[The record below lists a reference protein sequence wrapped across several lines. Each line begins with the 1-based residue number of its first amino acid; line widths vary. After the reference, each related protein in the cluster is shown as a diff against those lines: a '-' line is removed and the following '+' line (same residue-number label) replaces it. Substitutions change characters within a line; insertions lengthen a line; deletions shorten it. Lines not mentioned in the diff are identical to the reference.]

1 MPNVDELQTA
11 NRDLLTLLLQFNAV
25 SELMSRAAIPVD
37 KGKVLESIA
46 VGVRGELSFDRVGV
60 WRFDRVTQSFIG
72 EAASGISNE
81 LVRSLRF
88 PLFACLPMV
97 RQALNEGRSLK
108 QDHAVLAPLLEA
120 LYEGL
125 GEPVQPAIA
134 VPLLSRGKDRCW
146 RVRRIP
152 DGCAKAEAGLERGH
166 AVSLSEEH
174 VHGSCLPCGVFPVE
188 GFLWADNARSE
199 RPLYEDLFPLGL
211 YLRQADLMLENA
223 LLYEELSN
231 VTIQDTLTGVS
242 NRSHFNHL
250 VQVETERSLRY
261 EQNAAVVF
269 LDVHGLR
276 RINETAGQAVGDRLL
291 SVLAEILKSSL
302 RRIDFV
308 ARYGGDEFALLLPHT
323 DSERALRVASRLIRI
338 VSEHEFHLPE
348 SLMPVR
354 LSAGISVVPENAAD
368 ADTLLALADYA
379 LHEAREMGPGSI
391 IRIGD
396 PKPTEAQ

>member
-1 MPNVDELQTA
+1 MPNVEELQTA

-60 WRFDRVTQSFIG
+60 WRFDRPSQSFIG
-72 EAASGISNE
+72 EAASGISSE

-97 RQALNEGRSLK
+97 RQALNEGRSLT
-108 QDHAVLAPLLEA
+108 QDQSVLAPLLEA

-134 VPLLSRGKDRCW
+134 IPLLSRGKDRCW

-152 DGCAKAEAGLERGH
+152 DGCAKAEAGPERGNT
-166 AVSLSEEH
+166 VSLTEEH
-174 VHGSCLPCGVFPVE
+174 VHASCLPCSVFPVE
-188 GFLWADNARSE
+188 AFLWADNAKSE

-223 LLYEELSN
+223 LLYEELSK
-231 VTIQDTLTGVS
+231 VTIQDTLTGVH

-276 RINETAGQAVGDRLL
+276 HINEAAGQAAGDRLL
-291 SVLAEILKSSL
+291 SVLGELLKSGL

-323 DSERALRVASRLIRI
+323 DSERALRVASRLMRV
-338 VSEHEFHLPE
+338 VSEHEFHLPDG
-348 SLMPVR
+348 LLPVR

-368 ADTLLALADYA
+368 SDALLALAEYA
-379 LHEAREMGPGSI
+379 LHEARELGPGSI

-396 PKPTEAQ
+396 PKPTEAK